1 MIRRLLAALAVLIVA
16 WLIACAVFFVWP
28 RVDAPPARA
37 DAVVVLSGD
46 RNVRL
51 DPGVRLVGRDVAPVL
66 VISGAL
72 QDPHWPKAQRLCRL
86 GRVAEARVIC
96 FDPVPF
102 STRGEARAIGRLA
115 REHGW
120 HRIVI
125 VTSTFHLTRARMVVH
140 RCYRGRLW
148 AVGTPTKWWRL
159 PEEWVFETGKLAVQL
174 TSERGC

>member
-1 MIRRLLAALAVLIVA
+1 VKRRLLIVVGALAGA
-16 WLIACAVFFVWP
+16 WLVACLFLFMWP
-28 RVDAPPARA
+28 RTDELPARA

-51 DPGVRLVGRDVAPVL
+51 DPGVRLVEQGLAPVL
-66 VISGAL
+66 AISSTL
-72 QDPHWPKAQRLCRL
+72 HDPRWLKARKLCRR
-86 GRVAEARVIC
+86 GRVAAATVVC
-96 FDPVPF
+96 FEPVPF

-125 VTSTFHLTRARMVVH
+125 VTSTFHLTRARMVFH

-148 AVGTPTKWWRL
+148 AVGTPAKWWRL
-159 PEEWVFETGKLAVQL
+159 PEEWAFETGKLAVQL
-174 TSERGC
+174 TFERGC